1 MNIQSLI
8 FPKDQ
13 YDANKARAWAKLNDF
28 KHNKLVETDT
38 SWVLVQ
44 EDEEKFSRL
53 KEVVLREEE
62 GVSASSGTLSTDIAT
77 PDIAA
82 FKRDDKGKICPDS
95 IHMGLKCFDVESTDY
110 FRAAT
115 FREKGARYKINNEKV
130 RAFMKEDGYR
140 SSFLIKYENNYVKV
154 K

>member
-1 MNIQSLI
+1 MDIQSLI
-8 FPKDQ
+8 FPKKQ
-13 YDANKARAWAKLNDF
+13 YDANQARAWAKLNDF
-28 KHNKLVETDT
+28 KHNKIVENDT

-44 EDEEKFSRL
+44 EDEEKFSGL

-62 GVSASSGTLSTDIAT
+62 GVSASSGTMAGDIEVHGK
-77 PDIAA
+77 PLYD
-82 FKRDDKGKICPDS
+82 RDDKGKIKPDTM
-95 IHMGLKCFDVESTDY
+95 HCGLPCFDVESNDY

-115 FREKGARYKINNEKV
+115 FREKGARYKISNEKV
-130 RAFMKEDGYR
+130 KAFMKEDGYR